1 MMEAWKLLQGLLQ
14 LHPPVQLHE
23 CSVCAHK
30 LYFLRTWYLMTEQLP
45 RAHGTVSAED
55 SLYISQVKLFQLSA
69 GCQSCLPH
77 QAALSLLLGAGLR
90 EVPREA

>member
-1 MMEAWKLLQGLLQ
+1 MSAVSE
-14 LHPPVQLHE
+14 
-23 CSVCAHK
+23 CAHR
-30 LYFLRTWYLMTEQLP
+30 LNVLDIWYLMTEQPP

-55 SLYISQVKLFQLSA
+55 SLYISQVVLFQLSA